1 MHARASLLTLVTLL
15 VASAAQPLA
24 ARQDATGSQPDTV
37 RFVLDR
43 IAVTATRDARLVRA
57 IPRPVSVVDQT
68 EIDRL
73 QPNNVADLFRT
84 LPGLEVTG
92 VGANQTRPSIRGQ
105 RGQRLLLLQDG
116 LRMNNTRRQ
125 QDFGEI
131 PALVDI
137 DAVERVEVV
146 RGPASVLYGSDAIG
160 GVINIITTTP
170 PTEGIRGSGSFRY
183 GEAGQQTRFSGR
195 FAGRAGD
202 LSWQLGASTREM
214 SDYEAPAGEFGQIT
228 LARDSRVLDTG
239 VEDRSVDLRLGW
251 DLGPAAHVF
260 GQFETYEADDAGFG
274 RVAPADY
281 APGAAEVAIDYP
293 EQTFRK
299 FTGGLRFDELGWG
312 LADRLEVLGYTQ
324 NNDRVLELS
333 LFTSFGIPNLPQAGL
348 QFDTRGDTE
357 VSTWGFRAEAQKLLG
372 ERVLVTYGV
381 DGFNDRAEGTDQAVT
396 TVFGFGPPQTSVSNR
411 PQIPTAEFFSA
422 GAFVQA
428 DLDLTDR
435 LDLVGGV
442 RYQNTRAETFQT
454 DGLPDQDPV
463 EESDD
468 VAVAA
473 VNAIYDLTDSFSL
486 VGAVGSAFRTPNL
499 VERFFDG
506 PTPEGSGYQA
516 RNLDLQAEKSL
527 NVDLGARFVNDR
539 ISLEGFWFR
548 NRIEDGIA
556 VAPILD
562 GQGQPIE
569 IQGLPA
575 FSNVNVDELVFTG
588 YELAAEVRLPS
599 GFRAEGTWSELDSE
613 DANDPE
619 TPVGD
624 SYSSVFTSTLGWTS
638 GDGRL
643 FADWRLRHSGER
655 KDVNILENP
664 IGDVLPSFTVQNL
677 RFGVVIGDAA
687 GTRHSWVFGVTNL
700 TDALYAEAT
709 NATFFRPE
717 PGRAF
722 TLTYGIGF

>member
-1 MHARASLLTLVTLL
+1 MYRSLTTAALVGLLT
-15 VASAAQPLA
+15 ASVGAPLA
-24 ARQDATGSQPDTV
+24 AQDDSAESRPDTIS
-37 RFVLDR
+37 FVLDR
-43 IAVTATRDARLVRA
+43 IAVTATRDAQLVRT
-57 IPRPVSVVDQT
+57 IPRPVSVVGEV
-68 EIDRL
+68 EIGRL

-137 DAVERVEVV
+137 DAVDRVEVV

-170 PTEGIRGSGSFRY
+170 PADGVRGRASYRY
-183 GEAGQQTRFSGR
+183 GEAGDQNRFSGR
-195 FAGRAGD
+195 FSGRAGD
-202 LSWQLGASTREM
+202 FSWQLGASTRET
-214 SDYEAPAGEFGQIT
+214 SAYDAPSGDFGNIT
-228 LARDSRVLDTG
+228 LGDDATVLGTG
-239 VEDRSVDLRLGW
+239 VEDQSFDLSLGY
-251 DLGPAAHVF
+251 DFSSNTNVF
-260 GQFETYEADDAGFG
+260 AQFESYEADDAGFG
-274 RVAPADY
+274 RVSPADY
-281 APGAAEVAIDYP
+281 APGEAEVAIEYP
-293 EQTFRK
+293 EQSFRK
-299 FTGGLRFDELGWG
+299 FTGGLRFEELGSA
-312 LADRLEVLGYTQ
+312 LADRVELLGYTQ
-324 NNDRVLELS
+324 NNDRILELS
-333 LFTSFGIPNLPQAGL
+333 LFTSFGIPNAPQAGL
-348 QFDTRGDTE
+348 EFDTRGDTE

-372 ERVLVTYGV
+372 ERVLLTYGL
-381 DGFNDRAEGTDQAVT
+381 DGFRDRAEGTDQSVT
-396 TVFGFGPPQTSVSNR
+396 TVVGFGPPQTTVSNR
-411 PQIPTAEFFSA
+411 PQIPTAEFFST

-428 DLDLTDR
+428 DVDVSDR
-435 LDLVGGV
+435 LNLVGGV
-442 RYQNTRAETFQT
+442 RYQSTNAETFET
-454 DGLPDQDPV
+454 EGLPDQEPV
-463 EESDD
+463 DDSDD

-473 VNAIYDLTDSFSL
+473 VNAIYDVTDSFSL
-486 VGAVGSAFRTPNL
+486 IGAVGSAFRTPNL

-506 PTPEGSGYQA
+506 PTPEGAGYQS

-527 NVDLGARFVNDR
+527 NVDLGARYTNNRF
-539 ISLEGFWFR
+539 SLEGFWFR

-562 GQGQPIE
+562 AQDQPVE

-575 FSNVNVDELVFTG
+575 FRNVNVDELVFTG
-588 YELAAEVRLPS
+588 YELAAELRLPA
-599 GFRAEGTWSELDSE
+599 GFRAESTWSELDSE

-624 SYSSVFTSTLGWTS
+624 SYSSVFTSTLGWAS
-638 GDGRL
+638 NDGRW

-655 KDVNILENP
+655 KDVTIIDNP
-664 IGDVLPSFTVQNL
+664 IGEVLPSFTMQNL
-677 RFGVVIGDAA
+677 RFGGEVAEVA
-687 GTRHSWVFGVTNL
+687 GTRHSLTFAVTNL
-700 TDALYAEAT
+700 TDELYAEST

-722 TLTYGIGF
+722 LLTYTVGF

>member
-1 MHARASLLTLVTLL
+1 MYRTFT
-15 VASAAQPLA
+15 VAALAALIATPLA
-24 ARQDATGSQPDTV
+24 AQNNSAAAPPDTV
-37 RFVLDR
+37 QFVLDR
-43 IAVTATRDARLVRA
+43 IAVTATRDARLVRT
-57 IPRPVSVVDQT
+57 IPRPVSVVEDL

-170 PTEGIRGSGSFRY
+170 PTDGIRGSGSFRY
-183 GEAGQQTRFSGR
+183 GQAGQQTRFSGR
-195 FAGRAGD
+195 FAGRTGD
-202 LSWQLGASTREM
+202 LSWQFGASTRET
-214 SDYEAPAGEFGQIT
+214 SDYQAPAGDFGQIT
-228 LARDSRVLDTG
+228 LADDVTVLDTG
-239 VEDRSVDLRLGW
+239 VEDVSFDLRLGW
-251 DLGPAAHVF
+251 DLGENAHVF
-260 GQFETYEADDAGFG
+260 GDFESYEADDAGFG
-274 RVAPADY
+274 RVAPAAY

-299 FTGGLRFDELGWG
+299 FTGGLRFEQLGSAI
-312 LADRLEVLGYTQ
+312 ADRVELLGYTQ
-324 NNDRVLELS
+324 QNDRILELS
-333 LFTSFGIPNLPQAGL
+333 LFTSFGIPSLPQAGL

-357 VSTWGFRAEAQKLLG
+357 VSTWGFRAEAQKLIG
-372 ERVLVTYGV
+372 ERVLLTYGV
-381 DGFNDRAEGTDQAVT
+381 DGFRDRAEGTDRAVT
-396 TVFGFGPPQTSVSNR
+396 TIFGFGPPQTTVSDR

-422 GAFVQA
+422 GAFAQA
-428 DLDLTDR
+428 DLDVGDR
-435 LDLVGGV
+435 LNLVGGV
-442 RYQNTRAETFQT
+442 RYQNTSAETFET
-454 DGLPDQDPV
+454 EGLPDQEPV
-463 EESDD
+463 ENSDD

-486 VGAVGSAFRTPNL
+486 IGAVGSAFRTPNL

-506 PTPEGSGYQA
+506 PTPEGAGYQA
-516 RNLDLQAEKSL
+516 RNLDLQAEKSF
-527 NVDLGARFVNDR
+527 NVDLGARFVNDVV
-539 ISLEGFWFR
+539 SLEGFWFR
-548 NRIEDGIA
+548 NRIDDGIA

-562 GQGQPIE
+562 AQGQPIE

-575 FSNVNVDELVFTG
+575 FRNVNVDELVFTG
-588 YELAAEVRLPS
+588 YELAAEVQLPA

-624 SYSSVFTSTLGWTS
+624 SYSSIFTSTLGWAS
-638 GDGRL
+638 EDGRL
-643 FADWRLRHSGER
+643 FADWRLRHNGER
-655 KDVNILENP
+655 KDVTILENP

-677 RFGVVIGDAA
+677 RFGFVLGEAA

-700 TDALYAEAT
+700 TDELYAEAT

-722 TLTYGIGF
+722 TLTYTLGF

>member
-1 MHARASLLTLVTLL
+1 MHARPTLVALL
-15 VASAAQPLA
+15 LACSAGPLTAQQNASGE
-24 ARQDATGSQPDTV
+24 RPDTIT
-37 RFVLDR
+37 FVLDR
-43 IAVTATRDARLVRA
+43 IAVTATRDASAVRD
-57 IPRPVSVVDQT
+57 IPRPVSVLQQT
-68 EIDRL
+68 EFDRL

-137 DAVERVEVV
+137 DAVERVEIV

-160 GVINIITTTP
+160 GVINIVTTTP
-170 PTEGIRGSGSFRY
+170 PSDGFRGSGSFRY

-195 FAGRAGD
+195 FAGRSGD
-202 LSWQLGASTREM
+202 LSWQFGASTRETG
-214 SDYEAPAGEFGQIT
+214 DYEAPAGRFGQIS
-228 LARDSRVLDTG
+228 LAEDVTVLDTG
-239 VEDRSVDLRLGW
+239 VEDQSFDLMLGW
-251 DLGPAAHVF
+251 DLGSSAHVF
-260 GQFETYEADDAGFG
+260 GQFESYEADDAGFG

-281 APGAAEVAIDYP
+281 APGEAEVAIDYP
-293 EQTFRK
+293 EQRFRK
-299 FTGGLRFDELGWG
+299 FTGGLRFESLDWG
-312 LADRLEVLGYTQ
+312 VADRIEVLGYTQ
-324 NNDRVLELS
+324 QNDRVLELS
-333 LFTSFGIPNLPQAGL
+333 LFTSFGIPTLPQAGL

-372 ERVLVTYGV
+372 ERVLVTYGL
-381 DGFNDRAEGTDQAVT
+381 DGFRDRAEGTDQAVT
-396 TVFGFGPPQTSVSNR
+396 TVLGFGPPQTTVSNR

-428 DLDLTDR
+428 DVDVTDR
-435 LDLVGGV
+435 LDVVGGV
-442 RYQNTRAETFQT
+442 RYQNTNAETFET
-454 DGLPDQDPV
+454 EGLPDQTPV
-463 EESDD
+463 DNSDD

-516 RNLDLQAEKSL
+516 RNLDLQAEKSF

-539 ISLEGFWFR
+539 VSLEGFWFR
-548 NRIEDGIA
+548 NRIDDGIA
-556 VAPILD
+556 VAPLLD
-562 GQGQPIE
+562 GQGQPVE

-575 FSNVNVDELVFTG
+575 FRNVNVDELVFTG
-588 YELAAEVRLPS
+588 YELAAEVLLPA
-599 GFRAEGTWSELDSE
+599 GFRAEGTFAELDSE

-619 TPVGD
+619 TPIGD
-624 SYSSVFTSTLGWTS
+624 SFSSVFTSGLGWTS
-638 GDGRL
+638 TDGRL

-655 KDVNILENP
+655 RDVNILENP

-677 RFGVVIGDAA
+677 RLGFVIGEAA
-687 GTRHSWVFGVTNL
+687 GTRHSWVFGITNL
-700 TDALYAEAT
+700 TDELYAEAT

-722 TLTYGIGF
+722 TLTYTVGF